1 MTCLIDADTIIHVVA
16 YNYKDISVT
25 DYSIKEIYK
34 AVDSF
39 IDMILTINQADF
51 YIGAIGDDNKNLCF
65 RTDIYKYAKYKGNRP
80 PTAEWVVVWKPHIK
94 KRMIEEWGFISNSLL
109 EADDIIAF
117 FAEKYRTANMDFVI
131 CSPDKDMK
139 QLPGRHYN
147 YKMSGSGS
155 LIDSFVDIYDTE
167 ANLNF
172 YIQVVSGDSSDN
184 LMGVPGLGPV
194 KAKKL
199 LLDVDPIL
207 YKSTV
212 IQAYCKYFGEYYG
225 PIIFEQN
232 WHCIQLVTSKHVIYP
247 IVKDALL
254 QTVIRPYT
262 GMKIPDSPSSVFGE

>member
-1 MTCLIDADTIIHVVA
+1 MTALIDADTIIHVVA

-34 AVDSF
+34 VVDQF
-39 IDMILTINQADF
+39 IDMILTVNQADF

-80 PTAEWVVVWKPHIK
+80 PTAEWVVAWKPHIK

-117 FAEKYRTANMDFVI
+117 FAEKYHNANLDFVI

-147 YKMSGSGS
+147 YKVTGANF
-155 LIDSFVDIYDTE
+155 IDALTLVSEEE
-167 ANLNF
+167 ANFNL
-172 YIQVVSGDSSDN
+172 YVQVLSGDSSDN
-184 LMGVPGLGPV
+184 LFGIPGLGPS

-199 LLDVDPIL
+199 LASVEPML
-207 YKSTV
+207 YKSTI

-232 WHCIQLVTSKHVIYP
+232 WCCIQLVTSKHVVYP
-247 IVKDALL
+247 LVKDVLL
-254 QTVIRPYT
+254 QSVIRPYT
-262 GMKIPDSPSSVFGE
+262 GMKIPDSPSSVFGS